1 MLHLVV
7 FIRLTLCTLLMD
19 SQAPQVCYSLCV
31 CVCVCEGG
39 RGGGVRMVAI
49 VCGETNYFSS
59 D

>member
-7 FIRLTLCTLLMD
+7 FIRLTLYTLMD
-19 SQAPQVCYSLCV
+19 SQAPQVCYSV
-31 CVCVCEGG
+31 CVCVCEGE